1 MARQK
6 VRFFKAQLSAASSKK
21 PSRHPR
27 LPGSVLVLSAVLTR
41 ASPLSTPPP
50 FPGRRGFRPHFPAP
64 GTLLGVWKAPGPPP
78 RLLLPRPGGGASP
91 VRRARR
97 SHRGTL
103 VPRMAPSRWQGPG
116 WIQVW
121 SKRFSSS
128 WAFLPPSSLALT
140 RSYLSAAWAC
150 LGGVHAPRAPP
161 PTQDGH
167 LGLPDRPWPSLWRPL
182 PEPRPASLDALPST
196 ICPASQSILRSSC
209 LRKVLYIMS
218 PGEGKGQSWKEEEV
232 RIPEFEPGRSSEAAE
247 FIHQPLFKHIL
258 RKGPGDTEKSPGRY
272 GPGGEE
278 PAVRDL
284 TV

>member
-1 MARQK
+1 MPHLLPSLRIFSRLPPRGASAEVEPLRPPNPPGLPRPSRGSPSRTSSCTPGLSPPCLCPSLSLARQK
-6 VRFFKAQLSAASSKK
+6 VRFFKAQLNAASSKK
-21 PSRHPR
+21 PSRHPS

-41 ASPLSTPPP
+41 ASPLSTPPL

-91 VRRARR
+91 VCRARR

-103 VPRMAPSRWQGPG
+103 VPCMAPSRWQGPG

-161 PTQDGH
+161 PTRDWT
-167 LGLPDRPWPSLWRPL
+167 LGFT
-182 PEPRPASLDALPST
+182 RPALAFSLAPPAGASAGVPRRSPLDNLP
-196 ICPASQSILRSSC
+196 RF
-209 LRKVLYIMS
+209 
-218 PGEGKGQSWKEEEV
+218 
-232 RIPEFEPGRSSEAAE
+232 PEHP
-247 FIHQPLFKHIL
+247 PLL
-258 RKGPGDTEKSPGRY
+258 LS
-272 GPGGEE
+272 
-278 PAVRDL
+278 
-284 TV
+284 